1 MNERLF
7 TQLSGTKG
15 DPKKALPMGKQKRQA
30 TPNNVGV
37 PQPRN
42 HYKIESD
49 KPGFV
54 TLSFP
59 AENEV
64 GARYKARDL
73 MGAFMWLKTD
83 GLHHT
88 IGCTQDGHLFTITGK
103 AMRVPGPRKM
113 KQYLEANR
121 KKLIGYCPKL
131 YAEPAPVAT
140 VQPASQPAPVAT
152 VKPAP
157 QPVASPKPTTPQP
170 TSNRIRAT
178 KARKTA
184 PQPQP
189 VATVV
194 LDKPA
199 PVVMAVPQPQPAPVP
214 APAPQPAPVATA
226 TPDVNAVLAL
236 FAQQNAILAKLIG

>member
-7 TQLSGTKG
+7 KSLSGGSK
-15 DPKKALPMGKQKRQA
+15 KKALPMGKQKRQA
-30 TPNNVGV
+30 TGNNVGV

-42 HYKIESD
+42 HYKIECD

-59 AENEV
+59 EKNEI

-73 MGAFMWLKTD
+73 MGAFVWLKTD

-88 IGCTQDGHLFTITGK
+88 IGCTQDGFLFTITGK

-113 KQYLEANR
+113 KEYLEANR
-121 KKLIGYCPKL
+121 KQLVGYCPKL
-131 YAEPAPVAT
+131 HAEP
-140 VQPASQPAPVAT
+140 QPVAT

-170 TSNRIRAT
+170 TSNRIRAS
-178 KARKTA
+178 KARKPA
-184 PQPQP
+184 PQPAP

-194 LDKPA
+194 VDKPA

-214 APAPQPAPVATA
+214 APQPVAIA